1 MADDKIKIMHVIDS
15 LGVGGMERVVIDVV
29 NGLDPAQ
36 FEQAVCCISR
46 RGEAAK
52 LLRDDVRC
60 IDLGKGAGAD
70 YLMPLKLA
78 RAFRDERPDIVHSQS
93 WSGVDAGLAKLLAR
107 AVRLV
112 HSEHG
117 RNLPHIDAEP
127 LKRKM
132 ARRCLYHA
140 ADAVFA
146 VSAELRGFYCR
157 ETGFPAGRMRVIPN
171 GIDLRRIDG
180 ASPRGRSAREEFA
193 LAADDFVIGTVAR
206 LDATKDTMTLARA
219 FARLPGHDGLRL
231 LIVGDGDERPRLERF
246 AAENGLASSII
257 FTGLRHDV
265 PRLLG
270 AMNVF
275 ALPSLSEGM
284 PLTVLE
290 AMAARLPVVATNV
303 GALPEMVEEGATGF
317 LVAPQHDEAMAER
330 LMRFYANRE
339 LAQSF
344 GAEARRK
351 VGRDFSLGL
360 MLRRYA
366 ELYASVVG
374 QPVRLAGSR
383 KNDFEETWQPGRLP
397 NPFEKEP

>member
-1 MADDKIKIMHVIDS
+1 MSITATSEPSHSKDGKVKILHVIDS
-15 LGVGGMERVVIDVV
+15 LGVGGMERVVIDVA
-29 NGLDPAQ
+29 NGLPPAQ
-36 FEQAVCCISR
+36 FEQIVCCISR

-52 LLRDDVRC
+52 LLRDDLRC

-78 RAFRDERPDIVHSQS
+78 RVFHDEKPDIIHSQS
-93 WSGVDAGLAKLLAR
+93 WSGVDAGLARLLTR
-107 AVRLV
+107 AARLV

-117 RNLPHIDAEP
+117 RNVPHIDAEP
-127 LKRKM
+127 RKRKM

-157 ETGFPAGRMRVIPN
+157 ETGFPTERMRVIPN
-171 GIDLRRIDG
+171 GVDVRRIDG
-180 ASPRGRSAREEFA
+180 ALQIGGRNAREELGF
-193 LAADDFVIGTVAR
+193 AADNFVIGTVAR

-219 FARLPGHDGLRL
+219 FARLPRHHRLKL
-231 LIVGDGDERPRLERF
+231 LIVGDGGERARLERF
-246 AAENGLASSII
+246 VTESGLTSSII

-284 PLTVLE
+284 PLTILE

-317 LVAPQHDEAMAER
+317 LVRPQQDEAMAER
-330 LMRFYANRE
+330 LMRFYADQE
-339 LAQSF
+339 LAKGF

-351 VGRDFSLGL
+351 VEREFSLDM

-374 QPVRLAGSR
+374 QPARLPGSR
-383 KNDFEETWQPGRLP
+383 EKRL
-397 NPFEKEP
+397 